1 MRNTMMPP
9 TAAHETPQP
18 AWMAQITPTT
28 LAAFEITDTDDL
40 FSPAP
45 LAGENTEETAA
56 RWAAAADVLDDR
68 LVEIA
73 HTTLTAEVVRGW
85 AQ

>member
-1 MRNTMMPP
+1 MRTSMMPP
-9 TAAHETPQP
+9 PAAPETLNLLTQVTP
-18 AWMAQITPTT
+18 AV

-40 FSPAP
+40 FSPAS
-45 LAGENTEETAA
+45 LAGESTEETAA
-56 RWAAAADVLDDR
+56 RWTAAADVLDDR